1 MLFTDKVEMNKTF
14 STILFLQFLILICF
28 AFSFFGCGKKGPP
41 VPPRQI
47 TPPTVKNLIGDIEGD
62 SLTLTWAIPPQKEL
76 ISSGAEGFFVY
87 RSKTLLSEPGCK
99 SCPVLFTRVA
109 DIPIELKN
117 SGGLDKDKI
126 IYNETLEKGNRYI
139 YKVNVYA
146 KGITSSNSNC
156 VDFVFK

>member
-76 ISSGAEGFFVY
+76 IDQKHCFQNQAA
-87 RSKTLLSEPGCK
+87 
-99 SCPVLFTRVA
+99 RVA
-109 DIPIELKN
+109 QCSL
-117 SGGLDKDKI
+117 LVLL
-126 IYNETLEKGNRYI
+126 IYQLN
-139 YKVNVYA
+139 
-146 KGITSSNSNC
+146 
-156 VDFVFK
+156 